1 MQLIM
6 TLVVGA
12 GLVLFLGLIILMA
25 VATTIDTITNGLGSE
40 SQRRERDRMMGDP
53 KDRP

>member
-1 MQLIM
+1 MQVIIS
-6 TLVVGA
+6 LVMLA
-12 GLVLFLGLIILMA
+12 GLGLFLALILWISVM
-25 VATTIDTITNGLGSE
+25 TIIDSITNGLGSE

>member
-1 MQLIM
+1 MQTIMSIILLIGFVAFGLGIIWVSLM
-6 TLVVGA
+6 LIIDTLV
-12 GLVLFLGLIILMA
+12 
-25 VATTIDTITNGLGSE
+25 NGLGSE